1 MARRR
6 RVTKEEKAKGYDFE
20 EMMQRSKP
28 IDEYGCYF
36 TTEERDFMGKHDLVR
51 FAKKFPLDAEAY
63 MAEDY

>member
-1 MARRR
+1 M
-6 RVTKEEKAKGYDFE
+6 TSK

-51 FAKKFPLDAEAY
+51 FAKKFPLDAEVY